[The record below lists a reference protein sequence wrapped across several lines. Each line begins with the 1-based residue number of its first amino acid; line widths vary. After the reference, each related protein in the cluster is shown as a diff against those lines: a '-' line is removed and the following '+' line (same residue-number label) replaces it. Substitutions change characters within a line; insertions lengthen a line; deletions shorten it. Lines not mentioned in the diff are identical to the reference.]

1 MNRKS
6 NSLKR
11 IYFLFILISLFFS
24 ACVKTENAVDPLKVK
39 LWETYTTSDGLADNS
54 VWSLFE
60 DKDGNI
66 WIGTYYNG
74 VSKFDGNSWTNYNTS
89 DGLLQNSVLAI
100 SQDRDGD
107 MWFGTQGGLSVLHSG
122 EWINIPTLG
131 GYNFDVYSLLR
142 DSRDNMWMG
151 TDVLGLIKY
160 DYSQWLQYFDNQCPD
175 CNTINDIIEDRDKNI
190 WYGSDADL
198 KKLSGG
204 NISSY
209 TTTNGLPGGSV
220 QALHQDL
227 FGNIWVGTYGGEF
240 VAKYTGNTFKAVS
253 LCNAFNT
260 NYTTSISSDK
270 LGNIWFGLIGGGRVE
285 YTWPLMKTYMDIDG
299 NQVLSVMCILKDSKG
314 SIWFGTLEDGV
325 IKYTPRVDM

>member
-1 MNRKS
+1 
-6 NSLKR
+6 
-11 IYFLFILISLFFS
+11 
-24 ACVKTENAVDPLKVK
+24 
-39 LWETYTTSDGLADNS
+39 
-54 VWSLFE
+54 
-60 DKDGNI
+60 
-66 WIGTYYNG
+66 
-74 VSKFDGNSWTNYNTS
+74 
-89 DGLLQNSVLAI
+89 
-100 SQDRDGD
+100 
-107 MWFGTQGGLSVLHSG
+107 
-122 EWINIPTLG
+122 
-131 GYNFDVYSLLR
+131 
-142 DSRDNMWMG
+142 MG

-160 DYSQWLQYFDNQCPD
+160 DNSQFWQYFDSECME
-175 CNTINDIIEDRDKNI
+175 CNTVNVILEEGDVNL
-190 WYGSDADL
+190 WYGSNADL
-198 KKLSGG
+198 KKLSAGG
-204 NISSY
+204 YITSY
-209 TTTNGLPGGSV
+209 TTADGLPHGPV
-220 QALHQDL
+220 HALHQDL